1 MYRYCA
7 KTITIVLQSHGIIGR
22 PAFQNTNK
30 FQKQNDGFFFFLLI
44 HVVHNMVINLQF
56 LIC

>member
-1 MYRYCA
+1 MYCA

-44 HVVHNMVINLQF
+44 HVVHNMVINLHF